1 MTHPHACGICSD
13 ILRLFQDAA
22 DSGVRF
28 EFTVDE
34 RKALM
39 ERCQRSI
46 AESTEILASRGYVQF
61 SDGHWGWL
69 DSSQVQ

>member
-1 MTHPHACGICSD
+1 MTHPRACRICNV
-13 ILRLFQDAA
+13 ILRLFQEAA

-46 AESTEILASRGYVQF
+46 AETTEILASRGWF
-61 SDGHWGWL
+61 ELPDGSWRRL
-69 DSSQVQ
+69 DLDEIQ